1 MKVGYARVSRQDQ
14 NLDLQRRELEAA
26 DCEKIFEERVSSRKE
41 RRPVLQE
48 ALDYLRTGD
57 VLVVW
62 RLDRL
67 GRSLKELIELVGDLQ
82 ERGVEFKSLRESLD
96 TTTPGGKLVFHVFA
110 SIAEFERDIIR
121 ERTMAGLEAARAR
134 GRKGGRKPVMDER
147 KIALASNLMKAR
159 VMPVSEVC
167 ETVGVSRATLY
178 RYVKPDGTPRERQVT
193 NDPQA
198 LRESGGGGRTVQP
211 PPMTRDRMTLEGDD
225 RRIRSRRCW

>member
-178 RYVKPDGTPRERQVT
+178 RYVKPDGTPRELQVT
-193 NDPQA
+193 
-198 LRESGGGGRTVQP
+198 
-211 PPMTRDRMTLEGDD
+211 
-225 RRIRSRRCW
+225 

>member
-167 ETVGVSRATLY
+167 EAVGVSRATLY
-178 RYVKPDGTPRERQVT
+178 RNVKPDGTPRERQVT
-193 NDPQA
+193 
-198 LRESGGGGRTVQP
+198 
-211 PPMTRDRMTLEGDD
+211 
-225 RRIRSRRCW
+225 